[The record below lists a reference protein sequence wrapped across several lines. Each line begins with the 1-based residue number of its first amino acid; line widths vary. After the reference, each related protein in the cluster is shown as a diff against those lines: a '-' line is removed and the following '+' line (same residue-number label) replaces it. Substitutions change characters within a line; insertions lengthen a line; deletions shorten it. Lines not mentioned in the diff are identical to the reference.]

1 MNPRI
6 LSVGQRKF
14 ITHQE
19 SGRSSRSTSFMTA
32 NIDPWSTLDSPW
44 GKDPKS
50 IYSILR
56 EVDEVRMAQLVF
68 ECSSGSG
75 LIT

>member
-6 LSVGQRKF
+6 LFAGQRKF
-14 ITHQE
+14 VTHQE
-19 SGRSSRSTSFMTA
+19 SGRSSQSTSF
-32 NIDPWSTLDSPW
+32 ISTHRRLLFSPW